1 MTSQEEHIEP
11 PALKTEKGV
20 EDECSWLQH
29 SDAHVQF
36 MLQHKHTGTMDD
48 SKLTCVTNNKKK
60 LSSSEGPIKP
70 SPV

>member
-20 EDECSWLQH
+20 EDECSRLQH

-48 SKLTCVTNNKKK
+48 SKLTCVTD
-60 LSSSEGPIKP
+60 
-70 SPV
+70 